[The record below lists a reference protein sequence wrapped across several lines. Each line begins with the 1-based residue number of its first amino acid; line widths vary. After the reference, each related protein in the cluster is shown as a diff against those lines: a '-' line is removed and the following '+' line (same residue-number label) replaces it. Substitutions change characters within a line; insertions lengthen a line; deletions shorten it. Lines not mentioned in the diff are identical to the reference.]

1 MLFNSPEYFLFLGV
15 ATALFWWLRERQR
28 ARLSMLFVLSSAFYM
43 AWNPK
48 YIALVLA
55 PTIFDYF
62 VAKRIH
68 AAETPKAKKA
78 WLALSVTSNLALL
91 GTFKYYNF
99 FASATAQV
107 AHLFGH
113 TIELPFLDVLL
124 PIGISFYTFEA
135 LSYTIDVYR
144 GKIEPA
150 KSLLDLC
157 VFILYFPKL
166 VAGPILRAAELLP
179 QLRAT
184 PELRKAQVSEGVFL
198 ILTGLVKKVAV
209 ADYLSVNLV
218 DRVFDSPHL
227 FTATE
232 TVIGLYAFTM
242 QMYCD
247 FSGYTDVARGS
258 AKLMGLELRE
268 NFDRPY
274 QSESP
279 AAFWRRWHMTL
290 STWLRD
296 YLYYPLGG
304 SKCSPA
310 RAYANL
316 WITLFL
322 IGLWHGA
329 SWNFVLY
336 GAIQAT
342 AMVLHRFVV
351 RLRRGARGD
360 DEEAPPDSF
369 AVRAFKVFC
378 CLQFVVFSRILFRA
392 SDFGNAMEVVER
404 LTSGTTS
411 VAQVSA
417 GLWAVLAVSF
427 AAHYVPRRY
436 YDGMKA
442 SFGRMPAEAQ
452 GLAAAGVFAALA
464 LVATSQVVPYIYFQ
478 F

>member
-15 ATALFWWLRERQR
+15 ATALFWILRTRVN
-28 ARLSMLFVLSSAFYM
+28 ARLGMLFVFSSAFYM

-48 YIALVLA
+48 YIVLILA
-55 PTIFDYF
+55 PTLLDYY
-62 VAKRIH
+62 VAKWI
-68 AAETPKAKKA
+68 AASSSQRAKKA
-78 WLALSVTSNLALL
+78 LLAVSVTTNLALL

-99 FASATAQV
+99 FATATTQAV
-107 AHLFGH
+107 HLFGRE
-113 TIELPFLDVLL
+113 IELPFLDVLL
-124 PIGISFYTFEA
+124 PVGISFYTFET

-144 GKIEPA
+144 GKIPPA
-150 KSLLDLC
+150 KSLIDFC
-157 VFILYFPKL
+157 VFITYFPKL
-166 VAGPILRAAELLP
+166 VAGPILRAAEFLP

-198 ILTGLVKKVAV
+198 ILTGLVKKVAI

-232 TVIGLYAFTM
+232 VVVGLYAFTM
-242 QMYCD
+242 QIYCD

-310 RAYANL
+310 RAYVNL
-316 WITLFL
+316 WLTLFL
-322 IGLWHGA
+322 IGIWHGA

-342 AMVLHRFVV
+342 AMVVHRFFY
-351 RLRRGARGD
+351 RMRRAGRAEQD
-360 DEEAPPDSF
+360 VAPDSF
-369 AVRAFKVFC
+369 ALRAFKVWS

-392 SDFGNAMEVVER
+392 SDLENAWDVTRR
-404 LTSGTTS
+404 LWSGTSS
-411 VAQVSA
+411 VAQISS
-417 GLWAVLAVSF
+417 GIWLVLALSF
-427 AAHYVPRRY
+427 TAHYLPRKWFE
-436 YDGMKA
+436 DVKA
-442 SFGRMPAEAQ
+442 WFGRMPAEAQ
-452 GLAAAGVFAALA
+452 GLTAAGVFAGLA